1 MKVPFYS
8 LSLQCLF
15 DSYYY
20 FLSLSLFASGILS
33 SWLLLFVSKMGSLF
47 SPFSWESEFCGSL
60 LLGLFRVFGILQK
73 ASESQKI
80 YYIFNLISSCSHN
93 SFMTI
98 KQVLFLIFSK
108 KVKIYYSI
116 TAKNFHFIMAY

>member
-15 DSYYY
+15 DSYYF
-20 FLSLSLFASGILS
+20 FLSLSLFALRILS
-33 SWLLLFVSKMGSLF
+33 SWLLFVSNMGSLC
-47 SPFSWESEFCGSL
+47 SPFSLESEFCGSL

-80 YYIFNLISSCSHN
+80 HYIICLTSSYSHN
-93 SFMTI
+93 SFMTV
-98 KQVLFLIFSK
+98 KQVLFLILSK